1 MFVLL
6 YLATVPFCI
15 LSVQLMPTQERYLI
29 NKYGINE
36 SLSWRMGTSEFNTTF
51 FFFCLVILMT
61 KPCILIVLNVS
72 SKSFDI
78 LFHLML
84 DYFGKKI
91 PLLSLDLN
99 QTCIYHHVNILL
111 FSSLI
116 VLRNILICSS
126 WE

>member
-51 FFFCLVILMT
+51 FFF
-61 KPCILIVLNVS
+61 
-72 SKSFDI
+72 
-78 LFHLML
+78 
-84 DYFGKKI
+84 
-91 PLLSLDLN
+91 LLSNTNDKALYFN
-99 QTCIYHHVNILL
+99 
-111 FSSLI
+111 SA
-116 VLRNILICSS
+116 
-126 WE
+126 